1 MKQCRKLLEE
11 DMGLPEKAL
20 DSDKAYVKE
29 LVEKVD
35 HNLRFTFNVPSC

>member
-11 DMGLPEKAL
+11 DMGLPEKTL
-20 DSDKAYVKE
+20 DSDKTYVKE

-35 HNLRFTFNVPSC
+35 HNLRSTFNVPSC